1 MLLVA
6 DREDRPS
13 DQARAGA
20 SEKFGGEAGD
30 DFPLLRARILRL
42 VDQHVVDPLIELVV
56 HPGRALRAEQRQ
68 RLVDEIVVIKL
79 PAPILHRLVTGEHGI
94 GDGDERRRAVAAGH
108 GFAAL
113 DEPKHPLALAA
124 EALGKLGVG
133 ELRRSGEDLLARL
146 ELTGDKDL
154 LIKAGALRGARR
166 RRGKEPPRLLVVAL
180 AAPLKGLGGGRPLR
194 CWKDGAI
201 RHLAF
206 DPLDRIVPADAERA
220 AKCGDG
226 RLDAAAVVDPGAH
239 RIALADCLADHV
251 LERLVGC
258 PRNGARQRAAER
270 LFWRQGCVEQHAEAN
285 LVEELRLRRLVENAE
300 AGGDIGLERK
310 MMQQSRT
317 EGVNGLHLQSAR
329 RLQCHGEQPPCE
341 RAPRRVRLDARNLL
355 NGCVELDIVERGPA
369 AQLVKDAVRH
379 VCGGG
384 LGKRDAEDLC
394 RVDAVEQQT
403 DHAQRENM
411 GLAGSGIGR
420 HPRRGRGIRCLDLQA
435 PQVAGNDAANSLRRA
450 HHSLSASSGP
460 ATDHSFTRARWSY
473 VP

>member
-1 MLLVA
+1 M
-6 DREDRPS
+6 
-13 DQARAGA
+13 
-20 SEKFGGEAGD
+20 
-30 DFPLLRARILRL
+30 
-42 VDQHVVDPLIELVV
+42 
-56 HPGRALRAEQRQ
+56 
-68 RLVDEIVVIKL
+68 
-79 PAPILHRLVTGEHGI
+79 
-94 GDGDERRRAVAAGH
+94 
-108 GFAAL
+108 
-113 DEPKHPLALAA
+113 
-124 EALGKLGVG
+124 
-133 ELRRSGEDLLARL
+133 
-146 ELTGDKDL
+146 
-154 LIKAGALRGARR
+154 
-166 RRGKEPPRLLVVAL
+166 
-180 AAPLKGLGGGRPLR
+180 
-194 CWKDGAI
+194 
-201 RHLAF
+201 
-206 DPLDRIVPADAERA
+206 
-220 AKCGDG
+220 
-226 RLDAAAVVDPGAH
+226 
-239 RIALADCLADHV
+239 
-251 LERLVGC
+251 
-258 PRNGARQRAAER
+258 
-270 LFWRQGCVEQHAEAN
+270 
-285 LVEELRLRRLVENAE
+285 RRLVENAE

-329 RLQCHGEQPPCE
+329 RLQCHGEQPPRE